1 MRWERRFGPSGPKV
15 PPSIGRLEASAEN
28 HHGIAS
34 EHGQGGHN
42 LGCVVPS
49 LCKTAGRSSDNSSS
63 GQPSLQQTARQR
75 HFGAKATEKPDQ
87 GVASATT
94 WKRAHRTETAPPPP
108 LRREVE
114 TDLHGQGKRKPS
126 DLKPRPTA
134 NRRLRSMESRTR
146 LLRRRFLGN
155 KKSTIQKVFFGRFG
169 GDGDSVVT
177 SGGWQGGG
185 YPTRMKPPCQFSHPA
200 ITGNR
205 VPVRFVYDV

>member
-1 MRWERRFGPSGPKV
+1 
-15 PPSIGRLEASAEN
+15 LEASAEN

-94 WKRAHRTETAPPPP
+94 WKRAHRTETAPPPSS
-108 LRREVE
+108 E
-114 TDLHGQGKRKPS
+114 
-126 DLKPRPTA
+126 
-134 NRRLRSMESRTR
+134 
-146 LLRRRFLGN
+146 
-155 KKSTIQKVFFGRFG
+155 
-169 GDGDSVVT
+169 
-177 SGGWQGGG
+177 GGG
-185 YPTRMKPPCQFSHPA
+185 NGPPWPRKKEA
-200 ITGNR
+200 
-205 VPVRFVYDV
+205 